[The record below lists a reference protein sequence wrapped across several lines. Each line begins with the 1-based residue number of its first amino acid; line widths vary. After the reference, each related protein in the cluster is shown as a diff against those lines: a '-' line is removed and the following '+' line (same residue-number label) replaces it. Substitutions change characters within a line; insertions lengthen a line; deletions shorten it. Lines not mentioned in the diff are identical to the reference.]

1 VTNVGNSDVIMSAE
15 IQDQDFERL
24 QQLLKLKRH
33 ESPPPR
39 FFNDFSF
46 QVNARIR
53 AGEGAGKIESF
64 EDVVSQ
70 SPWLHRIWK
79 AIEGKPAVS
88 GLLAAALCGAL
99 IAVVFYVEN
108 PAPTMPAFATNEPGT
123 PTENSGA
130 ASAGTLLAT
139 AGEGRSS
146 LSPTAVIP
154 GSSTSLFNNVLALPT
169 APVSFTPNAFT
180 NGFR

>member
-1 VTNVGNSDVIMSAE
+1 MSAE
-15 IQDQDFERL
+15 NQDQDFEKL

-46 QVNARIR
+46 QVTARIR
-53 AGEGAGKIESF
+53 AGEGAGKIENF
-64 EDVVSQ
+64 EDIVAQ
-70 SPWLHRIWK
+70 APWLHRIWK

-88 GLLAAALCGAL
+88 GLFAAAVCGVL
-99 IAVVFYVEN
+99 IAGIFYVDN
-108 PAPTMPAFATNEPGT
+108 SAPTMPGFATNQSAEPAD
-123 PTENSGA
+123 NSDPA
-130 ASAGTLLAT
+130 AGTLLAT
-139 AGEGRSS
+139 TGQGGSS
-146 LSPTAVIP
+146 LSPTAVMP

-169 APVSFTPNAFT
+169 APVSFNPHAFT

>member
-1 VTNVGNSDVIMSAE
+1 MSAE
-15 IQDQDFERL
+15 NQDQDFEKL

-46 QVNARIR
+46 QVTARIR
-53 AGEGAGKIESF
+53 AGEGAGKIENF
-64 EDVVSQ
+64 EDIVSQ
-70 SPWLHRIWK
+70 APWLHRIWK

-88 GLLAAALCGAL
+88 GLFAAAVCGAL
-99 IAVVFYVEN
+99 IAGIFFVDN
-108 PAPTMPAFATNEPGT
+108 TAPTMPAFATNQPEPPADNGD
-123 PTENSGA
+123 P
-130 ASAGTLLAT
+130 ASSTLLAT
-139 AGEGRSS
+139 TEQGGSS
-146 LSPTAVIP
+146 LSPTAVLP

-169 APVSFTPNAFT
+169 APVSFNPHAFT